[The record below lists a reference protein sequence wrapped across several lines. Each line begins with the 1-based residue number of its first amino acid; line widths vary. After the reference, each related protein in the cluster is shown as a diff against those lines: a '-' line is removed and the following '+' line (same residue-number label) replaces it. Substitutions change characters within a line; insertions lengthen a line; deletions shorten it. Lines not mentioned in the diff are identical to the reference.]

1 MVQEDLRGRMP
12 MNEIP
17 PPVYY
22 PPFNITRAS
31 HCVLTVKDLEASKAF
46 YTRVIGLVVTAQDKD
61 TLWLR
66 GIEEIAH
73 HSLVLRRSSAAP
85 VCDRIGLRVLTEEEL
100 EKAEHFFEQRGLPH
114 GWVEVPHQGR
124 TLHATD
130 PFGTPLEFCARM
142 EAVPRRLLESDHHPG
157 GAALRFDHKQI
168 HMTDLHATAEFYTAL
183 GFRTSDYIVVGPKD
197 DQLAGVF
204 MHRKDIP
211 WDLVF
216 LAGPGPR
223 LHHFAYVTPSMID
236 MFRACDAAGL
246 HKYGASVERGP
257 GRHGLGHV
265 QYVYFR
271 DPDGHRVELVLE
283 APHHMTDLEQEP
295 VRWDAKRRENT
306 MDWGYPAPR
315 CWFDEATEFPGVTP
329 AAWSPPPGRPTLE
342 SYLAARSGG

>member
-1 MVQEDLRGRMP
+1 MTT
-12 MNEIP
+12 IP
-17 PPVYY
+17 APVFY

-31 HCVLTVKDLEASKAF
+31 HVVLTVRDLEASKAF
-46 YTRVIGLVVTAQDKD
+46 YTRVIGLVVTEQDRD

-66 GIEEIAH
+66 GVEEIAH
-73 HSLVLRRSSAAP
+73 HSLVLRRSAAP
-85 VCDRIGLRVLTEEEL
+85 PVCEQVGLRVLTEEEL
-100 EKAEHFFEQRGLPH
+100 ERADFHFARLGLRRR
-114 GWVEVPHQGR
+114 WADVPFQGR
-124 TLHATD
+124 TLQVAD
-130 PFGTPLEFCARM
+130 PMGTPLEFCARM
-142 EAVPRRLLESDHHPG
+142 DAVPRRLFETVDHIG

-168 HMTDLHATAEFYTAL
+168 HMADVAAACDFYTAL
-183 GFRTSDYIVVGPKD
+183 GFRTSDYIVVGPQD
-197 DQLAGVF
+197 DLAGVF

-246 HKYGASVERGP
+246 YKYGPSVERGP

-283 APHHMTDLEQEP
+283 APHHMTDLEQQP
-295 VRWDAKRRENT
+295 VRWDAARRADA

-315 CWFDEATEFPGVTP
+315 CWFDEATLFEGVTP
-329 AAWSPPPGRPTLE
+329 APWTPPPGRVALE
-342 SYLAARSGG
+342 DYLASRAAE

>member
-1 MVQEDLRGRMP
+1 MS
-12 MNEIP
+12 IP
-17 PPVYY
+17 PPVHY
-22 PPFNITRAS
+22 PPFNTTRAS
-31 HCVLTVKDLEASKAF
+31 HVVLTVRDLDAAIAF
-46 YTRVIGLVVTAQDKD
+46 YTRVIGLAVTRRDGA
-61 TLWLR
+61 LAWLR

-73 HSLVLRRSSAAP
+73 HSLVLRQSDAPP
-85 VCDRIGLRVLTEEEL
+85 VCERVGLRVQTEEEL
-100 EKAEHFFEQRGLPH
+100 DKAAAFFDGIGLPPRF
-114 GWVEVPHQGR
+114 VDVPFQGR
-124 TLHATD
+124 TMQVAD
-130 PFGTPLEFCARM
+130 PMGTPLEFCARM
-142 EAVPRRLLESDHHPG
+142 QAVDRRLLQTDHHPG

-168 HMTDLHATAEFYTAL
+168 HMADVAAAAEFYTRL
-183 GFRTSDYIVVGPKD
+183 GFRTSDYIVAGPQD
-197 DQLAGVF
+197 ALMGAF

-246 HKYGASVERGP
+246 HKYGPSVERGP

-295 VRWDAKRRENT
+295 VRWDAARRANT

-315 CWFDEATEFPGVTP
+315 CWFDEATEFAGLTP
-329 AAWSPPPGRPTLE
+329 TPWTPPPDRVSLE
-342 SYLAARSGG
+342 SYLASRPGAP